1 MNILFTVF
9 TALTMMGLVGG
20 EHVLDDFQV
29 VGDFRL
35 LGQKRY
41 SYGGRCYNTGCTSG
55 RTCPKFCY
63 PFVGTLEFKVVAD
76 INGTDVGSG
85 VEKCAKAC
93 ANYGKKE
100 GLPEN
105 KAEWS
110 RMDEYQGE
118 FVCNSFDY
126 RPMQENNC
134 LLHQNPSKGTQGA
147 RPGSTRSDFTGYYC
161 YSRISTQENSIGGLP
176 CNTVPP
182 TVEPTPSPTVEP
194 TPCQDDEGWTYIN
207 DDGKTRDCTY
217 VAKNTDK
224 RCKKAGATKL
234 AGSAQACCACKTVEP
249 TPCQDDEGW
258 TYKNDDGKTRDCTY
272 VAKNTDNRCKKA
284 GAPKFAG
291 SAQACCAC
299 KN

>member
-126 RPMQENNC
+126 RPFQENNC
-134 LLHQNPSKGTQGA
+134 LLHPNPSKGTQGG
-147 RPGSTRSDFTGYYC
+147 RPGSTRSDFTGYNC
-161 YSRISTQENSIGGLP
+161 FSRISTQENSIGGLP

-194 TPCQDDEGWTYIN
+194 TPSPTVEPTPSP
-207 DDGKTRDCTY
+207 TVEPTP
-217 VAKNTDK
+217 
-224 RCKKAGATKL
+224 
-234 AGSAQACCACKTVEP
+234 SPTVEP
-249 TPCQDDEGW
+249 TPCQDDKGW
-258 TYKNDDGKTRDCTY
+258 TYKNKKGKTKKCKHVARDT
-272 VAKNTDNRCKKA
+272 VNRCQKA
-284 GAPKFAG
+284 GAEKFAG